1 MATRSTLA
9 EIIEVDETWL
19 PGITKFNV
27 TMEDIDA
34 EGSTRSE
41 NGTMHRE
48 IIREKVIHAQVT
60 HVVDQTELAAICGLI
75 QDDATVEMTVF
86 CPGRGDPYVTAYF
99 YVSKVNFDL
108 IRYKE
113 PSTGAVA
120 DWWQLDY
127 TLVEV

>member
-1 MATRSTLA
+1 MATRPTLA
-9 EIIEVDETWL
+9 NIIQVGSTWL
-19 PGITKFNV
+19 PGITKYDV

-48 IIREKVIHAQVT
+48 IIRSKVIHAQVT
-60 HVVDQTELAAICGLI
+60 HIVDQTELASICGLI
-75 QDDATVEMTVF
+75 QGNATVNMTVF
-86 CPGRGDPYVTAYF
+86 CPGRGSPNVTADF

>member
-1 MATRSTLA
+1 MATRPTLA
-9 EIIEVDETWL
+9 NIIQVGSTWL
-19 PGITKFNV
+19 PGITKYDV

-48 IIREKVIHAQVT
+48 IIRAKVIHAQVT
-60 HVVDQTELAAICGLI
+60 HIVDQTELASICGLI
-75 QDDATVEMTVF
+75 QSNATVNMTVF
-86 CPGRGDPYVTAYF
+86 CPGRGSPNVTADF

-108 IRYKE
+108 LRYKD
-113 PSTGAVA
+113 PGTGAVA
-120 DWWQLDY
+120 DWWQLNY